1 MENLEKFIDELIVA
15 KGFGDKDPEVLEQI
29 KIDLMDRLEDRIN
42 GMIMEKLPPIVLEE
56 FERVLDK
63 GNSEEIQN
71 FIAQYIPD
79 IKERTAF
86 ELVSFK
92 NMYLS

>member
-1 MENLEKFIDELIVA
+1 
-15 KGFGDKDPEVLEQI
+15 
-29 KIDLMDRLEDRIN
+29 MDRLEDRIN